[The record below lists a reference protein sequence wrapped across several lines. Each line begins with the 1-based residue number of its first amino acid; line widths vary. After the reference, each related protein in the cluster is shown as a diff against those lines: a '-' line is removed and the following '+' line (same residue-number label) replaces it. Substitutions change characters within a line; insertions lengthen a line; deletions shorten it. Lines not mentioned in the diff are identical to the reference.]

1 MTRYDAQWI
10 DVLDAEMWAAVRR
23 MSVASAR
30 ARRAATFFLGAWRAG
45 R

>member
-23 MSVASAR
+23 TSAASAR
-30 ARRAATFFLGAWRAG
+30 ARRAATFFLGARRAG